1 LNAKALLERSRRA
14 AMRTRNDLGIIVS
27 AEFRALGAYIEPL
40 SFGTNVHVLFML
52 INVPHRY
59 RMKA

>member
-1 LNAKALLERSRRA
+1 
-14 AMRTRNDLGIIVS
+14 MRTRKDLGIIVF
-27 AEFRALGAYIEPL
+27 AEFRPL
-40 SFGTNVHVLFML
+40 SVWIGRLSYSTNVHVLFML